1 MIFVVGP
8 PKERRLSVK
17 GMKKVA
23 IIVATV
29 ILLVACFLE
38 LWPPFYPAVVNLNPD
53 PTVEYLQ
60 IMGILSPVGL
70 SLVTIIIGAIAIAW
84 GLYLER

>member
-1 MIFVVGP
+1 M
-8 PKERRLSVK
+8 K
-17 GMKKVA
+17 GMRKIP
-23 IIVATV
+23 IIVALV

-60 IMGILSPVGL
+60 IMWILSPVGL
-70 SLVTIIIGAIAIAW
+70 SLLTIIIGVIAIAW
-84 GLYLER
+84 VVYLER